1 MPSCTSGS
9 PAVSDFVLRTPRL
22 RAARGVTV
30 ATDVALA
37 ASAGE
42 VIAVEGPNGSGKSTL
57 LAAAAGLLPT
67 ENATVRPA
75 TVGFSPERAT
85 LLPRI
90 TVLRWLTG
98 LARTAGLSRAD
109 SAAQTREL
117 MRRLGLE
124 PAATR
129 PMHVLSRGNTQRVLV
144 AQALVGDPALVI
156 LDEPSGGLDADG
168 VARVAAEIVRAA
180 SRGGVV
186 LVARHP
192 TAPLPLPAGTTWRFG
207 DGTVRTL
214 PRPGGVPATAPS
226 PAGLAG
232 PTSPAGPAE
241 PASPA
246 GPAGPAG
253 MEVETGDG
261 VVRRVTEAELPGVLR
276 AALDA
281 GVPVRRVQPIPSSA
295 PVAPA
300 IRAEAGAVPP
310 RRAGAL
316 TRVLYGA
323 AHRARLLAVSQ
334 WFAAPML
341 VFLAVLA
348 IIYASDAGPPL
359 QPAAVTSIAL
369 VPVMMWLTVLAHRV
383 DGRELA
389 RAFAAHVGGRA
400 RAHLATDL
408 CLVPFAVTLVILAVV
423 WPLVGQG
430 SHQHPPGLL
439 LRMTGLHLAAAL
451 FGIGLGSALA
461 LIERIGWRL
470 IVAIAVFLGLVI
482 VRDTPMV
489 PLLRLS
495 TAAVNNATPVGT
507 QALWLCVPGVALVA
521 AAAYLATRVL

>member
-1 MPSCTSGS
+1 MP
-9 PAVSDFVLRTPRL
+9 DFELRAPRL

-30 ATDVALA
+30 ATDVSLT

-42 VIAVEGPNGSGKSTL
+42 VIAVEGPNGSGKSTP

-67 ENATVRPA
+67 ENATLRPA
-75 TVGFSPERAT
+75 TVGFSPERAS
-85 LLPRI
+85 LLPRV

-109 SAAQTREL
+109 SAAGVVDL
-117 MRRLGLE
+117 LRRLGLE

-129 PMHVLSRGNTQRVLV
+129 PLHVLSRGNTQRVLV
-144 AQALVGDPALVI
+144 AQALVGDPGLVI

-180 SRGGVV
+180 NRGGVV

-192 TAPLPLPAGTTWRFG
+192 TAPLPLPAGTTWRFR
-207 DGTVRTL
+207 DGTVAVQ
-214 PRPGGVPATAPS
+214 PRSGGVQVTAPT
-226 PAGLAG
+226 L
-232 PTSPAGPAE
+232 
-241 PASPA
+241 
-246 GPAGPAG
+246 
-253 MEVETGDG
+253 EVETGNG
-261 VVRRVTEAELPGVLR
+261 VVRRVSEAELPGVLR

-281 GVPVRRVQPIPSSA
+281 GVPVRRVQPILDDASPGA
-295 PVAPA
+295 PAAPA
-300 IRAEAGAVPP
+300 IPVAGTAAGTTAPP
-310 RRAGAL
+310 HRAGLLA
-316 TRVLYGA
+316 RVLHGA

-334 WFAAPML
+334 WFFAPML

-348 IIYASDAGPPL
+348 IIYATDAGPAL

-369 VPVMMWLTVLAHRV
+369 VPVMAWLTVLAHRV

-408 CLVPFAVTLVILAVV
+408 CLVPFAVALTLFGVV
-423 WPLVGQG
+423 WPLASQG
-430 SHQHPPGLL
+430 GHQHPRDVV
-439 LRMTGLHLAAAL
+439 LRMIELHLAAAV
-451 FGIGLGSALA
+451 FGIGLGSVLA

-470 IVAIAVFLGLVI
+470 IVAVAVFLCLVI

-507 QALWLCVPGVALVA
+507 QVFWMCATAVALIA
-521 AAAYLATRVL
+521 AAARLSTRLP

>member
-1 MPSCTSGS
+1 MR
-9 PAVSDFVLRTPRL
+9 APRL

-30 ATDVALA
+30 ATDVSLT

-75 TVGFSPERAT
+75 TVGFSPERAS

-90 TVLRWLTG
+90 TVLRWLMG

-109 SAAQTREL
+109 AAAGVVDL
-117 MRRLGLE
+117 VRRLGLE
-124 PAATR
+124 PAASR
-129 PMHVLSRGNTQRVLV
+129 PLHVLSRGNTQRVLV
-144 AQALVGDPALVI
+144 AQALVGDPGLVI

-180 SRGGVV
+180 DRGGVV

-192 TAPLPLPAGTTWRFG
+192 TAPLPLPPGTTWQFR
-207 DGTVRTL
+207 DGRVAVL
-214 PRPGGVPATAPS
+214 PRSGGVQVTAPS
-226 PAGLAG
+226 L
-232 PTSPAGPAE
+232 
-241 PASPA
+241 
-246 GPAGPAG
+246 
-253 MEVETGDG
+253 EVETGNG
-261 VVRRVTEAELPGVLR
+261 VIRRVSEAELPGVLR

-281 GVPVRRVQPIPSSA
+281 GVPVRRVQPILDTALPE
-295 PVAPA
+295 APA
-300 IRAEAGAVPP
+300 LTSSPPRSPGSAESP
-310 RRAGAL
+310 RRAGLLA
-316 TRVLYGA
+316 RVLYGA

-334 WFAAPML
+334 WFFAPML

-348 IIYASDAGPPL
+348 IIYATDAGPAL

-369 VPVMMWLTVLAHRV
+369 IPVMTWLAVLAHRV

-400 RAHLATDL
+400 RAHLAADV
-408 CLVPFAVTLVILAVV
+408 CLVPFAVALTCFGVV
-423 WPLVGQG
+423 WPLASQG
-430 SHQHPPGLL
+430 GHPHPCDVV
-439 LRMTGLHLAAAL
+439 LRMIVLHLAAAL

-461 LIERIGWRL
+461 LIERMGWRL
-470 IVAIAVFLGLVI
+470 IVAVALFLSLVI
-482 VRDTPMV
+482 ARYTPMV

-495 TAAVNNATPVGT
+495 TAAVSNATPVGT
-507 QALWLCVPGVALVA
+507 QAFWLCAPALALIA
-521 AAAYLATRVL
+521 AAAHLATRIP

>member
-1 MPSCTSGS
+1 MP
-9 PAVSDFVLRTPRL
+9 DFELRTPEL

-30 ATDVALA
+30 ATGVSLT

-75 TVGFSPERAT
+75 TVGFSPERAS

-109 SAAQTREL
+109 SVVQTREL
-117 MRRLGLE
+117 VRRLGLE

-129 PMHVLSRGNTQRVLV
+129 PLHVLSRGNTQRVLV
-144 AQALVGDPALVI
+144 AQALVGEPDLVI

-180 SRGGVV
+180 GRGGVV

-192 TAPLPLPAGTTWRFG
+192 TAPLPLPAGPTWRFR
-207 DGTVRTL
+207 DGAVLTV
-214 PRPGGVPATAPS
+214 PRAGGVQATAVS
-226 PAGLAG
+226 PAG
-232 PTSPAGPAE
+232 TAGPA
-241 PASPA
+241 S
-246 GPAGPAG
+246 
-253 MEVETGDG
+253 MEVETGNG
-261 VVRRVTEAELPGVLR
+261 VIRRVTEAELPGVLR

-281 GVPVRRVQPIPSSA
+281 GVPVRRVEPILDTA
-295 PVAPA
+295 APA
-300 IRAEAGAVPP
+300 SAGQAGAAASAAPPP
-310 RRAGAL
+310 RAGGL
-316 TRVLYGA
+316 VRLLHGA

-348 IIYASDAGPPL
+348 IIYATDAGPPL
-359 QPAAVTSIAL
+359 QPAAVTAAAL
-369 VPVMMWLTVLAHRV
+369 IPVMTWLTVLAHRV

-400 RAHLATDL
+400 RAHLAADL
-408 CLVPFAVTLVILAVV
+408 CLVPFAAALVVLATG
-423 WPLVGQG
+423 WPLASQRH
-430 SHQHPPGLL
+430 HQHPPDLV
-439 LRMTGLHLAAAL
+439 LRMISLHLAAAL
-451 FGIGLGSALA
+451 FGIGLGSLLA

-482 VRDTPMV
+482 ARDTPMT

-495 TAAVNNATPVGT
+495 TAAVNNVTPVGT
-507 QALWLCVPGVALVA
+507 PVFWLCLPGLALVVLA
-521 AAAYLATRVL
+521 ATLSTRVL

>member
-1 MPSCTSGS
+1 MP
-9 PAVSDFVLRTPRL
+9 DFVLRAPRL

-30 ATDVALA
+30 ATGVSLT

-67 ENATVRPA
+67 EHATVRPA
-75 TVGFSPERAT
+75 TVGFSPERAS
-85 LLPRI
+85 LLPRV

-109 SAAQTREL
+109 STAHTTEL
-117 MRRLGLE
+117 VRRLGLE

-129 PMHVLSRGNTQRVLV
+129 PLHVLSRGNTQRVLV
-144 AQALVGDPALVI
+144 AQALVGDPGLVI

-180 SRGGVV
+180 GRGGVV

-192 TAPLPLPAGTTWRFG
+192 TAPLPLPAGTTWRFR
-207 DGTVRTL
+207 DGTVQTL
-214 PRPGGVPATAPS
+214 PRTGGVQATA
-226 PAGLAG
+226 
-232 PTSPAGPAE
+232 
-241 PASPA
+241 ASL
-246 GPAGPAG
+246 
-253 MEVETGDG
+253 EVETGNG
-261 VVRRVTEAELPGVLR
+261 LVRRVTEAQLPGVLR

-281 GVPVRRVQPIPSSA
+281 GVPVRRVQPILGTAPPGAPSA
-295 PVAPA
+295 AA
-300 IRAEAGAVPP
+300 IRAAVSAAAP
-310 RRAGAL
+310 RRAGVLARL
-316 TRVLYGA
+316 LYGA

-341 VFLAVLA
+341 VFLAVLG

-389 RAFAAHVGGRA
+389 RAFAAHVGGRV

-408 CLVPFAVTLVILAVV
+408 CVVPFAVALVILAVA
-423 WPLVGQG
+423 WPVVGQG
-430 SHQHPPGLL
+430 GHPHPPDLV
-439 LRMTGLHLAAAL
+439 LRMTALHLAAAL

-482 VRDTPMV
+482 LRDTPMV

-495 TAAVNNATPVGT
+495 TAAVTNATPVGS
-507 QALWLCVPGVALVA
+507 QVFWLCVPGAALVA
-521 AAAYLATRVL
+521 AAARLATRVP